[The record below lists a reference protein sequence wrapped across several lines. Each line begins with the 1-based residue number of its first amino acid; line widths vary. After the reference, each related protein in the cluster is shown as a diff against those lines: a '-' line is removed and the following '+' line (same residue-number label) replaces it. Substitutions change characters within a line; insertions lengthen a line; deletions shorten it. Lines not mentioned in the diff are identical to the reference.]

1 MKKTLALVLAVL
13 MCAALAACSAAPT
26 APAAPAAASD
36 GTTPAAPAAPAAP
49 AEPAAPAADDLY
61 KPNPGAKLKVM
72 LMPQGDM
79 NADTVAAVTDAVNN
93 RIKEL
98 GEDFTVSFEWSGGAW
113 AFNNL
118 DVAVQ
123 TAGDVDIIPAHS
135 WSGSTIYTSGAKA
148 GSYIR
153 LDDPSFNLL
162 EKYGPALYGNTSDA
176 VIAAATVDGNQGKGI
191 YGYIIE
197 KDSVAQ
203 LGYLV
208 NETALN
214 EAGFTLAD
222 FEAVKGDIAAW
233 EPFLAAY
240 KGGQYPLNFESEVL
254 DRAVNNV
261 MYVSGTGPLGIAM
274 AANPSETNVEI
285 ISRYETENY
294 QKFISTM
301 QKYYAAGYVDPDQAI
316 PGETSSASVTARR
329 TSGDYLISTFVYA
342 PGSENVLDASADAAQ
357 GKDVSIKWVPANVPV
372 GTSETAQG
380 SGLAVYAG
388 SKNVVESVKFLNMLA
403 SDKVIG
409 NLIAEGIEGTVTVA
423 ADGTKTFSE
432 GASYG
437 IIDGVMWRSGDRAGW
452 NVWRYGVVGATSGAT
467 PLGDVEANGQ
477 EWVNFRNWNAE
488 AAALESTGWLF
499 DVTPVKAAYDACF
512 AAVDKYAIALG
523 AGASTDYDAFIA
535 ELKAAGIDSVV
546 AEAQAQYAAFE
557 AAK

>member
-1 MKKTLALVLAVL
+1 MKKTLALILAVM
-13 MCAALAACSAAPT
+13 MCVALAAC
-26 APAAPAAASD
+26 AAPAAAPGGEQTPQASAD
-36 GTTPAAPAAPAAP
+36 AQAPAAAPADAQTPAA
-49 AEPAAPAADDLY
+49 EDLY

-79 NADTVAAVTDAVNN
+79 NADTVAAVTEAVNK
-93 RIKEL
+93 RIAEL

-123 TAGDVDIIPAHS
+123 TAGEVDIIPAHS
-135 WSGSTIYTSGAKA
+135 WSGSTIYTTGAKA
-148 GSYIR
+148 GTYIR
-153 LDDPSFNLL
+153 LDDPAFNLL

-208 NETALN
+208 NETALI

-222 FEAVKGDIAAW
+222 FEAVKGDITAW

-240 KGGQYPLNFESEVL
+240 KGGKYPLNIESEVL
-254 DRAVNNV
+254 DRAVNNI
-261 MYVSGTGPLGIAM
+261 MYVSGTGPIGIAM
-274 AANPSETNVEI
+274 AANPADTKVEI
-285 ISRYETENY
+285 ISRYETESYKN
-294 QKFISTM
+294 FISAM

-329 TSGDYLISTFVYA
+329 NAGDYLISTFVYA
-342 PGSENVLDASADAAQ
+342 PGSENVMDASADAAQ

-388 SKNVVESVKFLNMLA
+388 SKNVIESVKFLNMLA

-409 NLIAEGIEGTVTVA
+409 DLLAEGIEGTVTVA
-423 ADGTKTFSE
+423 ADGTKTFSD

-467 PLGDVEANGQ
+467 PLGDVEPNGQ
-477 EWVNFRNWNAE
+477 EWINFRNWNAE
-488 AAALESTGWLF
+488 AVALDSTGWLF
-499 DVTPVKAAYDACF
+499 DVAPVKAAYDACF

-523 AGASTDYDAFIA
+523 AGASTDYDAFVA

-546 AEAQAQYAAFE
+546 AEAQAQYTTFE